1 MKMQLNLSKKIFNKV
16 YLPYLYTYNNRV
28 EVYYGGSGSG
38 KSHFVVQKLIIK
50 ALASKRKVLVV
61 RKVMATHRESTWQL
75 ILDILSQFKILS
87 FCKVNKTNFTI
98 TLPNGSVFTFRGM
111 DDAEK
116 IKSITGVTDIWCEEA
131 SELSL
136 EDFTQLDLRLRA
148 KVKYLQILLS
158 FNPISKANWTY
169 KHFFGEE
176 AHLDNALIIKTTYKD
191 NKFLPDSYIKALEA
205 MIKTNPTYY
214 KIYALG
220 EYATLDKL
228 VFNNWRVDRM
238 EAETV
243 KDWPMLVGLDFGYV
257 NDITALVKGYINE
270 ESKTIYIDTAIG
282 RTGLLNEH
290 IYALIESLGLQ
301 KSVII
306 ADSAEQKSIAEIR
319 KMGATRIRAS
329 VKGADSVKYGISELQ
344 KYRIVI
350 SPDCEKLILELEN
363 YSWKKDKSTG
373 EYINEAVDAF
383 NHFIDALRY
392 SLQCVRKYQ
401 ELKTANKNIL
411 GL

>member
-1 MKMQLNLSKKIFNKV
+1 MQLNLSKKIFNPA
-16 YLPYLYTYNNRV
+16 YLPYLNNYDNRV

-38 KSHFVVQKLIIK
+38 KSHFIVQKLIIK
-50 ALASKRKVLVV
+50 ALASKRKILVV

-87 FCKVNKTNFTI
+87 FCKVNKSNFTI

-111 DDAEK
+111 DDSEK
-116 IKSITGVTDIWCEEA
+116 IKSITGITDIWVEEA

-148 KVKYLQILLS
+148 QAKNLQIFLS

-169 KHFFGEE
+169 KRFFAEDAE
-176 AHLDNALIIKTTYKD
+176 IKDIFICKTTYKD
-191 NKFLPDSYIKALEA
+191 NNFLPESYIKALEA

-228 VFNNWRVDRM
+228 VFNNWRVDRF
-238 EAETV
+238 EYEVV
-243 KDWPMLVGLDFGYV
+243 KELPLLVGLDFGYV
-257 NDITALVKGYINE
+257 NDTTALVKSYIDEQN
-270 ESKTIYIDTAIG
+270 KIIYVDTAIG
-282 RTGLLNEH
+282 RTGLLNED
-290 IYALIESLGLQ
+290 IYNLIESLGLQ
-301 KSVII
+301 KSIII
-306 ADSAEQKSIAEIR
+306 ADSAEKKSIDTI
-319 KMGATRIRAS
+319 KKLGATRIRAS
-329 VKGADSVKYGISELQ
+329 VKGNDSVKYGIAELQ
-344 KYRIVI
+344 KYGIIV
-350 SPDCEKLILELEN
+350 SPDCEKLIMELEN

-373 EYINEAVDAF
+373 EYINEAVDSF

-401 ELKTANKNIL
+401 ELKTVNKNIL